1 MTRNDP
7 GLADSKDLAAV
18 GSNSV
23 ESRAGGGGPGS
34 GDRLAGGGG
43 GAADRWFSAATVATA
58 AGAVLTFAALVAL
71 LAAYAAPAMGR
82 FGVGFLTTTTWD
94 PVFERFGAA
103 HLIYGTLVTSAVA
116 LLIATPLG
124 VGAALFVAEYAP
136 RWLGD
141 PVSFVV
147 ELLAVV
153 PSIIYGLWGFFVLA
167 PAMRYTVEPALQRSA
182 GQVPVLGALFAG
194 PILGR
199 DLLVG
204 GVILAVMILPTVMA
218 ITREVF
224 RAVPDTQREG
234 MVALGATKW
243 EVVRNA
249 VLPYAQEGI
258 AGAAGLGLARAL
270 GETMAVTMVVG
281 NSSSAISASLFT
293 PGYTMASAI
302 ANQFTEADKEIYFSA
317 IVEVALALL
326 LVSTLVNLLARVLV
340 WRFVR
345 SVGVDVAV

>member
-1 MTRNDP
+1 
-7 GLADSKDLAAV
+7 
-18 GSNSV
+18 
-23 ESRAGGGGPGS
+23 
-34 GDRLAGGGG
+34 
-43 GAADRWFSAATVATA
+43 
-58 AGAVLTFAALVAL
+58 VL
-71 LAAYAAPAMGR
+71 R
-82 FGVGFLTTTTWD
+82 FGLSFLTTTVWD

-167 PAMRYTVEPALQRSA
+167 PFMKATIEPLLQATLGRA
-182 GQVPVLGALFAG
+182 PLVGALFAG

-199 DLLVG
+199 DLLIG
-204 GVILAVMILPTVMA
+204 GVILSVMILPTIMA

-234 MVALGATKW
+234 MLALGSTKW
-243 EVVRNA
+243 EVVRHA
-249 VLPYAQEGI
+249 VLPYAQGGI

-281 NSSSAISASLFT
+281 NSSSAISPSLFT

-302 ANQFTEADKEIYFSA
+302 ANQFTEADKEIYFAA

-326 LVSTLVNLLARVLV
+326 LVSTLVNLLSRLLV

-345 SVGVDVAV
+345 SVGADVAV

>member
-1 MTRNDP
+1 MVVQRRRHT
-7 GLADSKDLAAV
+7 V
-18 GSNSV
+18 
-23 ESRAGGGGPGS
+23 S
-34 GDRLAGGGG
+34 GDRL
-43 GAADRWFSAATVATA
+43 FMLATA
-58 AGAVLTFAALVAL
+58 GLAGLAVVTLAALVLL
-71 LAAYAAPAMGR
+71 LAIYAAPAIGR

-103 HLIYGTLVTSAVA
+103 HFVYGTLVTSAVA
-116 LLIATPLG
+116 LLIAAPLG

-136 RWLGD
+136 RWLGE
-141 PVSFVV
+141 PVSFLV
-147 ELLAVV
+147 ELLAVI

-167 PAMRYTVEPALQRSA
+167 PFMRVVVEPALQHSV
-182 GQVPVLGALFAG
+182 GQVPLVGALFAG

-199 DLLVG
+199 DLLIG
-204 GVILAVMILPTVMA
+204 GVILSVMILPTIMA

-224 RAVPDTQREG
+224 RAVPDMQREG
-234 MVALGATKW
+234 MLALGSTRW
-243 EVVRNA
+243 EVIRHA
-249 VLPYAQEGI
+249 VLPYAQGGI

-302 ANQFTEADKEIYFSA
+302 ANQFTEADKEIYFAA

-326 LVSTLVNLLARVLV
+326 LVSTLVNLLARLLV
-340 WRFVR
+340 WRFVC
-345 SVGVDVAV
+345 SVGTDVAV